1 MNTKLINT
9 MASMLFMS
17 LVGLCIL
24 IISALIKL
32 PVAFESARFIALFI
46 GLACIGCALYEYRNT
61 CAQAKVLDT
70 ETETLENKV
79 TNNSIDIE
87 ALKARTENIRKLLSN
102 DQWFAERVDI
112 AYFRRDEFGNRF
124 MRGSIYAEGD
134 ITAAFDTMTIEE
146 IRKAVGR
153 KTIQIGDGTIEIDKE
168 KKCFTFKDKEGKV

>member
-1 MNTKLINT
+1 
-9 MASMLFMS
+9 MLFMS
-17 LVGLCIL
+17 LAGLCIL

-32 PVAFESARFIALFI
+32 PVTFESARFIALFI
-46 GLACIGCALYEYRNT
+46 GLACIGCALYEYRNA

-79 TNNSIDIE
+79 TNNSIGIE
-87 ALKARTENIRKLLSN
+87 TLKTRTENIRKLLSN

-124 MRGSIYAEGD
+124 MPGSVYGAGE
-134 ITAAFDTMTIEE
+134 ITALGDTMTIEE

-153 KTIQIGDGTIEIDKE
+153 EFIQAGDGAIEIDKE
-168 KKCFTFKDKEGKV
+168 NKCLTFKDKEETA